1 MMELIYIEKSEAINL
16 IMDIQNEIIKFKD
29 DLKIVQ

>member
-1 MMELIYIEKSEAINL
+1 MMGLIYIEKSEAINL
-16 IMDIQNEIIKFKD
+16 IMDIYNEIIKFKD